1 MICSILLRSLEF
13 IVPLRAIAYASEA
26 VPGLSIDNVDDLT
39 RAAARF
45 NLEAGVTGVLLY
57 DGSRFLQYIEGP
69 DDSINVVYDRILSAR
84 SHHELVEL
92 GRARISARF
101 FPYWSMRWL
110 PAQPT
115 DIRIIST
122 GDWSGLNRSGGVHRL
137 SLLVSQ
143 HLASPPAA

>member
-1 MICSILLRSLEF
+1 M
-13 IVPLRAIAYASEA
+13 PLRAIAYASEA
-26 VPGLSIDNVDDLT
+26 VPGLSIDDVDDLT

-45 NLEAGVTGVLLY
+45 NLEAGVTGVLLH

-69 DDSINVVYDRILSAR
+69 DDSINVVYDRIISAR

-92 GRARISARF
+92 GRAHISARF

-115 DIRIIST
+115 DIRIISR

-143 HLASPPAA
+143 HLSSPPAA

>member
-1 MICSILLRSLEF
+1 MSSILLRTLEI

-39 RAAARF
+39 RAA
-45 NLEAGVTGVLLY
+45 T
-57 DGSRFLQYIEGP
+57 
-69 DDSINVVYDRILSAR
+69 
-84 SHHELVEL
+84 
-92 GRARISARF
+92 RF

-115 DIRIIST
+115 DIRIVST

>member
-1 MICSILLRSLEF
+1 MCSNLLRSLVI

-26 VPGLSIDNVDDLT
+26 VPGLSIDDVDDLT

-45 NLEAGVTGVLLY
+45 NLEAGVTGVLLH

-69 DDSINVVYDRILSAR
+69 DDSINVVYDCILSAR

-115 DIRIIST
+115 EIRIIST

-137 SLLVSQ
+137 SLLVSK